1 MELNKARTRRQY
13 MMKYSQFH
21 PAVEIFTVILFVQN
35 ILSVQTDNLRINV
48 TRQNDGDILVFDGNV
63 DCSSMNANCIRVPNN
78 QGNAS
83 EQNRCERCRCS
94 SQHTT
99 YVSRV
104 DKCIH
109 TNEMTALG
117 CQIVR
122 QKRTTLVGKSTRV
135 IKRPIRANH
144 CEAVKGQPPE
154 FYATFHSNNE
164 NAGWIR
170 MADVRFSLRSRRSK
184 KENLSFRN
192 WLVMF
197 QKDAISKMVS
207 KYAGRIVKFKFRCK
221 MRPKAKKYTDWCII
235 SKITGSFVGNS
246 TITTQYRLYRP
257 ISVNTSTSLYT
268 TPDGFSTKILTTM
281 KPPGNHTNQDQKS
294 QSRKSAQAIWI
305 VITVL
310 IVIIIVLSGII
321 FFICSKK
328 RKAKQ
333 SNEECGRKDSIQLH
347 EYDVPIKSPFDE
359 NTAGRSEHIYET
371 VPETRNANS
380 ACPSS
385 PADQYQEL
393 NPDSREKEEA
403 SDYQPLVNHVQ
414 PQYVDIL
421 PDP

>member
-1 MELNKARTRRQY
+1 
-13 MMKYSQFH
+13 MKKYAQFH

-35 ILSVQTDNLRINV
+35 TLSVQTDNLRINV

-63 DCSSMNANCIRVPNN
+63 DCSSMNANCIRVSPNN

-83 EQNRCERCRCS
+83 EQNMCGRCRCS
-94 SQHTT
+94 LQHTT
-99 YVSRV
+99 YVSKL

-122 QKRTTLVGKSTRV
+122 QKRMTLLGKSTRV

-144 CEAVKGQPPE
+144 CEAVKGQRPE

-164 NAGWIR
+164 NAGWMR
-170 MADVRFSLRSRRSK
+170 MADVRFSLKSRRSEK
-184 KENLSFRN
+184 RNRSFRN

-235 SKITGSFVGNS
+235 SKISGSFVGNL
-246 TITTQYRLYRP
+246 TITTHYSLYRP
-257 ISVNTSTSLYT
+257 ISVNTSTSLHT
-268 TPDGFSTKILTTM
+268 TPDGSNTKSLTT
-281 KPPGNHTNQDQKS
+281 KPSPGNHTNQDQKS
-294 QSRKSAQAIWI
+294 QSRKGAQAIWI
-305 VITVL
+305 VLTVL

-333 SNEECGRKDSIQLH
+333 SNKECGRKDSMQLH

-359 NTAGRSEHIYET
+359 NTAPRSEHIYET
-371 VPETRNANS
+371 VPEMRNAHS
-380 ACPSS
+380 ACSSS
-385 PADQYQEL
+385 PYQYL
-393 NPDSREKEEA
+393 DNREKEEA

-421 PDP
+421 PDPI